1 MSAAQLDIV
10 GADITTLAVDAVVN
24 AANRALAGGG
34 GVDGA
39 IHRAAGPSLA
49 AQCRE
54 LRTTQLP
61 DGLPTGDAVA
71 TDAGDLPC
79 RWVIH
84 TVGPIWSGT
93 VHDEQLLASCY
104 TRSLTLAENLG
115 AHSVA
120 FPTISAGA
128 YGCPMDVATRIAVRA
143 CGTFAADVVARVL
156 LVARSDSWM
165 VVAKASANR
174 GAGSRCSK
182 LVCPL
187 SLRNSRF
194 DTSMAVSSA
203 GPTSAWSR
211 P

>member
-1 MSAAQLDIV
+1 M
-10 GADITTLAVDAVVN
+10 
-24 AANRALAGGG
+24 
-34 GVDGA
+34 
-39 IHRAAGPSLA
+39 
-49 AQCRE
+49 
-54 LRTTQLP
+54 
-61 DGLPTGDAVA
+61 PTGDAVA

-156 LVARSDSWM
+156 LVAFNDD
-165 VVAKASANR
+165 AAR
-174 GAGSRCSK
+174 GYRAA
-182 LVCPL
+182 LDEVE
-187 SLRNSRF
+187 
-194 DTSMAVSSA
+194 
-203 GPTSAWSR
+203 
-211 P
+211 

>member
-156 LVARSDSWM
+156 LVAFNDD
-165 VVAKASANR
+165 AAR
-174 GAGSRCSK
+174 GYRAA
-182 LVCPL
+182 LDEVE
-187 SLRNSRF
+187 
-194 DTSMAVSSA
+194 
-203 GPTSAWSR
+203 
-211 P
+211 

>member
-143 CGTFAADVVARVL
+143 CATFTTDVVEQVL
-156 LVARSDSWM
+156 LVAFSDE
-165 VVAKASANR
+165 AAR
-174 GAGSRCSK
+174 GYREA
-182 LVCPL
+182 L
-187 SLRNSRF
+187 
-194 DTSMAVSSA
+194 DAVE
-203 GPTSAWSR
+203 
-211 P
+211 